1 MATKPFSGKDTKAEE
16 RKEAK
21 MVRSG
26 KLTPAQYAAKE
37 KKEEG
42 GKQHAGTSKATMLN
56 RGKQLASGKMSANS
70 YAKKFGK

>member
-1 MATKPFSGKDTKAEE
+1 MATKPFTGKDTKAEE

-37 KKEEG
+37 KAED
-42 GKQHAGTSKATMLN
+42 GKHAGTSKSTFVA
-56 RGKQLASGKMSANS
+56 RGKQLASGKMSAGQ
-70 YAKKFGK
+70 YAKKYGK